1 MARHQL
7 GCHSVMVELECWWA
21 VSSSKMEKRRGSRR
35 APRLAADWDEGGRS
49 YLYSCQFPNGHS
61 DRFDKSQSRN
71 DTIQQMT
78 PSPLLSCTV
87 LLGGGGLDLT
97 ASSAICCRL
106 WAAATPKHS
115 LRQLGGDPGRGSL
128 ESRLMIEDRG
138 RGLQKIRLSTFDCP
152 KRAVSS
158 KVLRKRL
165 CIETWSLCNII
176 SRLRSETHFDE
187 RGVGL
192 SWLPWSHVVRAVL
205 KTLAVFCSAH
215 VSLPRKVST
224 LHLSM
229 RRPARS
235 GALACHDDMPAR

>member
-1 MARHQL
+1 
-7 GCHSVMVELECWWA
+7 
-21 VSSSKMEKRRGSRR
+21 
-35 APRLAADWDEGGRS
+35 
-49 YLYSCQFPNGHS
+49 
-61 DRFDKSQSRN
+61 
-71 DTIQQMT
+71 MT

-115 LRQLGGDPGRGSL
+115 LRQLGGDPGHGSL
-128 ESRLMIEDRG
+128 ESRLMIEGRG
-138 RGLQKIRLSTFDCP
+138 RGLQKIRLSIFDCQ

-158 KVLRKRL
+158 KILRRRL

-176 SRLRSETHFDE
+176 SRLRSVTQFDE

-192 SWLPWSHVVRAVL
+192 LWLPWSHVVRAVL

-224 LHLSM
+224 LHLSTLCVD
-229 RRPARS
+229 RRGPARLH
-235 GALACHDDMPAR
+235 AMTICRRDKRIRLLRKLACYYSSSFFPLNSRVNRPSDHESNTEPIALVSNLHAAAER